1 MILHV
6 REFVNEFLHEKE
18 DLLNMYIFGRNTL
31 VNLYERID
39 ALCREK
45 GVSKGKMCSDIGIS
59 QGAISDL
66 KVGRKKSL
74 SAQSLAKIAKYFG
87 TTITYLLGDTDI
99 PSPAVQYSTFED
111 GAGYLSDIEAGYVG
125 TSFPTKKGRL
135 TITSDDFDE
144 LAEIWNTLK
153 DRSEMKILFK
163 SAKGATKEQVEA
175 VAKMLDSFKTDE
187 VKEQKQR
194 EWF

>member
-1 MILHV
+1 MGIV
-6 REFVNEFLHEKE
+6 
-18 DLLNMYIFGRNTL
+18 
-31 VNLYERID
+31 YERLKK
-39 ALCREK
+39 LCDMR
-45 GVSKGKMCSDIGIS
+45 GISGHKMCKDVGLQPSTMTE
-59 QGAISDL
+59 L
-66 KVGRKKSL
+66 KMDRKHSL
-74 SAQSLAKIAKYFG
+74 SAKNLVRVAEYFNVPMAY
-87 TTITYLLGDTDI
+87 ITGDMDEPLPAAANPYLPFDEKPLLD
-99 PSPAVQYSTFED
+99 AVED
-111 GAGYLSDIEAGYVG
+111 GYVG
-125 TSFPTKKGRL
+125 VGFPTSKGAL
-135 TITSDDFDE
+135 TITAEDFDE